1 MKTKDEKTYEFVVS
15 RTFAD
20 EKSRCE
26 SIVKIFAF
34 YGLAA
39 DFIDKEFSE
48 SCAWLADDDN
58 FAIVYAKRNKN
69 GAILIL
75 AHTQTQR
82 YMVNTW
88 EIRKV
93 YVDDLGNYQTVDR
106 REELEAQYK
115 KMLTKGDEH
124 DND

>member
-26 SIVKIFAF
+26 SMVKIFAF

-48 SCAWLADDDN
+48 SCAWRADDDN

-69 GAILIL
+69 GAMLIL

-82 YMVNTW
+82 YMVDTW

-106 REELEAQYK
+106 REELEA
-115 KMLTKGDEH
+115 
-124 DND
+124 